1 MQASFFSTFPP
12 KTFIR
17 ALSETREAFFGAW
30 PRFQGFRG
38 SHISPSLIKDALM
51 ISELDLQLACIT
63 LHLNLIEPQT
73 KKKLNFSESFGQKFS
88 FDSIKRN
95 EGNQLFFLHEKKF
108 FIGCKK
114 SWTRSFL
121 QLFFILRIN
130 FFLLSW

>member
-17 ALSETREAFFGAW
+17 ALSEMREAFFGAW
-30 PRFQGFRG
+30 PRFRG

-63 LHLNLIEPQT
+63 LHLNLIELQT
-73 KKKLNFSESFGQKFS
+73 KKKLNLSESFGQKFS

-95 EGNQLFFLHEKKF
+95 EGNQLFFFMRRNFSLDAKKVGPGPF
-108 FIGCKK
+108 Y
-114 SWTRSFL
+114 
-121 QLFFILRIN
+121 N
-130 FFLLSW
+130 FFLSCE